1 MMRTFNRQVATAVP
15 LNANYNSPYVQL
27 RNIYTYTMSAIITG
41 TPTGTIQIQASNDPE
56 TNDTQTNVVYGSGA
70 PPTNPPSVAPVNW
83 VTITNSP
90 FVVSSAGEE
99 MWNVNYAGYNYVR
112 VQYIDASGGTSTA
125 TMKIV
130 FNGKGV

>member
-1 MMRTFNRQVATAVP
+1 MRTFNKTVAAAVP

-27 RNIYTYTMSAIITG
+27 KNIYTYTMSAIIVG

-56 TNDTQTNVVYGSGA
+56 TNDTQYNTTANQ
-70 PPTNPPSVAPVNW
+70 PPAVGPTNW

-90 FVVSSAGEE
+90 FVVTTAGEE

-112 VQYIDASGGTSTA
+112 VQYIDSSGGTSTA
-125 TMKIV
+125 TMTII

>member
-1 MMRTFNRQVATAVP
+1 MRTFNKTIATGVP

-27 RNIYTYTMSAIITG
+27 KNIYTYTMSAIITG

-56 TNDTQTNVVYGSGA
+56 TNDTQTNT
-70 PPTNPPSVAPVNW
+70 PTVLGQPMPNPPSVAPVNW
-83 VTITNSP
+83 VTITGSP
-90 FVVSSAGEE
+90 FIVTGPGEE

-112 VQYIDASGGTSTA
+112 VQYLDSSGGTSTA
-125 TMKIV
+125 TMKII

>member
-1 MMRTFNRQVATAVP
+1 MRTFNRTVATAIP

-27 RNIYTYTMSAIITG
+27 KNIYTYTMSAIITG

-56 TNDTQTNVVYGSGA
+56 TNDTQTNM
-70 PPTNPPSVAPVNW
+70 PTVPGQTMPNPPSVAPVNW

-90 FVVSSAGEE
+90 FIVSSAGQE

-112 VQYIDASGGTSTA
+112 VQYLDGSGGTSTA
-125 TMKIV
+125 TMKII